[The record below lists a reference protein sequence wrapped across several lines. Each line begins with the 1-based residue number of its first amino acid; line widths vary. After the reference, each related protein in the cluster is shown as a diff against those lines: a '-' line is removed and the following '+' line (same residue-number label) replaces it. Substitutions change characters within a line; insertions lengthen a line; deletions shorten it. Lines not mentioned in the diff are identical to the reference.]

1 MTEIEKLKSIF
12 RNDLNCLKFLFI
24 NNQIESCDSCGKTEF
39 YRGAD
44 FTESFVKVC
53 KSCKKKINPKKNTL
67 FENVRFGL
75 VTAFHIY
82 IEAKLN
88 MKDISSVN
96 IAERYNVTQ
105 KTAWKFLN
113 KIKSSNL
120 NYNIERYSNEEALNN
135 EVKLFIRFGY

>member
-12 RNDLNCLKFLFI
+12 HNDVNCLKFLFI

-67 FENVRFGL
+67 FENVQFGL
-75 VTAFHIY
+75 VTTFHIY
-82 IEAKLN
+82 IEATDTPEHKASYAPESLYT
-88 MKDISSVN
+88 ILS
-96 IAERYNVTQ
+96 
-105 KTAWKFLN
+105 
-113 KIKSSNL
+113 
-120 NYNIERYSNEEALNN
+120 YS
-135 EVKLFIRFGY
+135 